1 MFGSVPNLRR
11 AVLVK
16 AVYIYIFAIINST
29 NIVLMWKY
37 NGKERPHFADKPGKE
52 EESVWDYPRPP
63 ALSPDRRTV
72 EIRWMGKQIARSS
85 SIIRLLETASP
96 PGFYLPPEDV
106 IDEYFTVSER
116 TSFCEWKGSATYYDI
131 DVNGRKLP
139 LAAWSYDNP
148 NPAFRSIAGYISFYP
163 GKVDCFV
170 GSIKVKPQPGQFYG
184 GWLTPEI
191 VGPVKGEPGTGG
203 W

>member
-1 MFGSVPNLRR
+1 
-11 AVLVK
+11 
-16 AVYIYIFAIINST
+16 
-29 NIVLMWKY
+29 MWKY
-37 NGKERPHFADKPGKE
+37 NGKERPHFADKPGKG

-72 EIRWMGKQIARSS
+72 EIRWIGEQIAQSS
-85 SIIRLLETASP
+85 STIRLLETASP

-106 IDEYFTVSER
+106 NDEYFTVSER

-131 DVNGRKLP
+131 EVNGRKIP
-139 LAAWSYDNP
+139 MAAWSYENP
-148 NPAFRSIAGYISFYP
+148 NPPFRSIAGYISFYP

-170 GSIKVKPQPGQFYG
+170 DDVKVKPQPGQFYG